1 MSDKFLG
8 LGEKNFMTPEDF
20 LLEMAEREECQSV
33 MYKRISI
40 RMPIGLYNS
49 RRANIYR
56 IDSWMIPLAK
66 VIKNKLEQNIVDIDA
81 LLKYMIENDKT
92 NCALFAATTWFK
104 PKEGISF
111 ESYASYIARDKI
123 ISPFVENIDLA
134 VFSTIV
140 VSFIFD
146 YFRPTTIDISEIVK
160 NEIFTHPTNQYG
172 LTKVNGATFKK
183 DGLIFEGKGY
193 YYNCFTNKT
202 IINPL
207 DSTVGF
213 AKIIQDE
220 AGDCDILHRLDD
232 RLSMPEQEYQ
242 DYTGVSF
249 AKFYGPQFRFE
260 PGVFSAPKTIIVH
273 IDEKTLDKL
282 LMVVKPC
289 VDSKTGEDFWHVEI
303 ETLPYSTTCNK
314 NVITTFLHGMYYPEK
329 GIFSHID
336 YTKNQYSQSLY
347 IQKYTDSRTGIPI
360 DQYTE
365 HRDLHYKI
373 WCIENGTFSRE
384 TWYKLMIVS
393 LPEVYQGLLDE
404 ILQ

>member
-1 MSDKFLG
+1 
-8 LGEKNFMTPEDF
+8 MTPEDF
-20 LLEMAEREECQSV
+20 LLEMAEREECKSI
-33 MYKRISI
+33 MYKCMSIDISI
-40 RMPIGLYNS
+40 GFYNS
-49 RRANIYR
+49 RKANINQL
-56 IDSWMIPLAK
+56 DAWMIPFGNA
-66 VIKNKLEQNIVDIDA
+66 IKSKLEQNVVDVDA
-81 LLKYMIENDKT
+81 LLKYMLETEKSGWT
-92 NCALFAATTWFK
+92 LYAATTWFK
-104 PKEGISF
+104 PKDGISF
-111 ESYASYIARDKI
+111 ISYLSYIANDKI

-134 VFSTIV
+134 VFSTLV

-160 NEIFTHPTNQYG
+160 NEVFTYPTNQYG
-172 LTKVNGATFKK
+172 LTKVNGAHFKK
-183 DGLIFEGKGY
+183 DGLIFDGKGY
-193 YYNCFTNKT
+193 YYNCFTNKSM
-202 IINPL
+202 IDSS

-220 AGDCDILHRLDD
+220 AGDCDILYRLDD

-249 AKFYGPQFRFE
+249 AKFYGPQFKFE
-260 PGVFSAPKTIIVH
+260 KSAFSASKTIIVH
-273 IDEKTLDKL
+273 IDEKTLNKL

-303 ETLPYSTTCNK
+303 ETLPYCTTYNK

-329 GIFSHID
+329 GTFSHID

-384 TWYKLMIVS
+384 TWYKLMIIS
-393 LPEVYQGLLDE
+393 LPEIYRGLLDE

>member
-1 MSDKFLG
+1 
-8 LGEKNFMTPEDF
+8 MTPEDF

-33 MYKRISI
+33 MYKRMSI
-40 RMPIGLYNS
+40 HMHIGLYNS
-49 RRANIYR
+49 HRANIYQ

-66 VIKNKLEQNIVDIDA
+66 VIKNQLEQNVVDIDA
-81 LLKYMIENDKT
+81 LLKYMIENDTT

-104 PKEGISF
+104 PKEGINLG
-111 ESYASYIARDKI
+111 SYASYIARDKI

-193 YYNCFTNKT
+193 YYNYFTNKT

-220 AGDCDILHRLDD
+220 AGDCDILYRLDD

-260 PGVFSAPKTIIVH
+260 VSAFSAPKTIIVH

-282 LMVVKPC
+282 LMVVKPF

-303 ETLPYSTTCNK
+303 ETLPYSTTYNK
-314 NVITTFLHGMYYPEK
+314 NVITTFLHGMYCPEK

-336 YTKNQYSQSLY
+336 YTKNQYSQSIY

>member
-1 MSDKFLG
+1 
-8 LGEKNFMTPEDF
+8 MTPEDF

-33 MYKRISI
+33 MYKRMSI
-40 RMPIGLYNS
+40 HMHIGLYNS
-49 RRANIYR
+49 RRDNIYQ

-66 VIKNKLEQNIVDIDA
+66 IIKNQLEQKVVDIDD
-81 LLKYMIENDKT
+81 LLKYMIENDET
-92 NCALFAATTWFK
+92 NCALAAATTWFK

-111 ESYASYIARDKI
+111 GAYASHIERDKI

-146 YFRPTTIDISEIVK
+146 YFRPTTMDISEIVK
-160 NEIFTHPTNQYG
+160 NEIFTHPTNPYR

-193 YYNCFTNKT
+193 YYNYFTNRT

-220 AGDCDILHRLDD
+220 AGDCDILYRLDD

-260 PGVFSAPKTIIVH
+260 ASAFSAPKTIIVH
-273 IDEKTLDKL
+273 MDEKTLDKL

-303 ETLPYSTTCNK
+303 ETLPYCTTCNK
-314 NVITTFLHGMYYPEK
+314 NIITTFLHGMYYPEK

-347 IQKYTDSRTGIPI
+347 IQKYTGSRTGIPV

-365 HRDLHYKI
+365 YRDLHYKI
-373 WCIENGTFSRE
+373 WCIENGTFSKK

>member
-1 MSDKFLG
+1 
-8 LGEKNFMTPEDF
+8 
-20 LLEMAEREECQSV
+20 
-33 MYKRISI
+33 
-40 RMPIGLYNS
+40 MPIGLYNS
-49 RRANIYR
+49 RRANIYQ

-220 AGDCDILHRLDD
+220 AGDCDILYRLDD

-242 DYTGVSF
+242 DYTGCLLYTSSGAIWLCPF
-249 AKFYGPQFRFE
+249 ITTKPTKALIRS
-260 PGVFSAPKTIIVH
+260 VFLVWLCPVVFIGSKLH
-273 IDEKTLDKL
+273 LDKEL
-282 LMVVKPC
+282 INC
-289 VDSKTGEDFWHVEI
+289 
-303 ETLPYSTTCNK
+303 
-314 NVITTFLHGMYYPEK
+314 
-329 GIFSHID
+329 
-336 YTKNQYSQSLY
+336 
-347 IQKYTDSRTGIPI
+347 
-360 DQYTE
+360 
-365 HRDLHYKI
+365 
-373 WCIENGTFSRE
+373 
-384 TWYKLMIVS
+384 
-393 LPEVYQGLLDE
+393 
-404 ILQ
+404 